1 MIQYLDYLF
10 ITRPIL
16 FFPGWITLMAGFLAA
31 RGDNRLIFDLLSGR
45 LNPTFWNRSLGLTMV
60 SFAAAM
66 GASFILNQLQDVE
79 SDQKN
84 KKLFLIGEKY
94 LSRNAAIGESVL
106 LIAISL
112 LLSLFLNWKI
122 LLLNGLFVMI
132 TGYLYNYPPF
142 QCKNR
147 PYSGL
152 FLNMLMG
159 WIAFALGWTLTAN
172 FTWKFILAS
181 LPYLFLN
188 TGLYL
193 LTTLPDIDGDRASGK
208 ETVGVKFGS
217 KTTMRL
223 FLLLYFAA
231 FLAAAWIGDQ
241 LILVVILLALPVV
254 LRLLQTLA
262 LSWSIKTTKMA
273 IFFFALL
280 ICFKFP
286 TFFLLMVSL
295 FYLTRFYYRRRFQFD
310 YPNFRGE

>member
-1 MIQYLDYLF
+1 MIKYLDYLF

-16 FFPGWITLMAGFLAA
+16 FFPGWITLMAGYLVA
-31 RGDNRLIFDLLSGR
+31 RGENRLLFDLMGGKLT
-45 LNPTFWNRSLGLTMV
+45 PTYWNVPLVLTMF

-84 KKLFLIGEKY
+84 KKLFLIGENY
-94 LSRNAAIGESVL
+94 LSRRAAIGES
-106 LIAISL
+106 L
-112 LLSLFLNWKI
+112 LLVLFSLAVSLFLSWKLFI
-122 LLLNGLFVMI
+122 LNGLFIVI

-159 WIAFALGWTLTAN
+159 WIAFALGWTLSADLN
-172 FTWKFILAS
+172 GQFLLAS

-193 LTTLPDIDGDRASGK
+193 LTTLPDVEGDRTAGK
-208 ETVGVKFGS
+208 VTIGVKFGS
-217 KTTMRL
+217 KITIRFFL
-223 FLLLYFAA
+223 FCYSASL
-231 FLAAAWIGDQ
+231 LAAAVLGDQ
-241 LILVVILLALPVV
+241 LILAIDLLVLPVV
-254 LRLLQTLA
+254 LRLVQTFS
-262 LSWSIKTTKMA
+262 LSWSIKTTKMT

-286 TFFLLMVSL
+286 TFFILMVAL
-295 FYLTRFYYRRRFQFD
+295 FFLTKFYYRKRFQFD